1 MQEKLH
7 GGNIALL
14 YLIFRDHIS
23 ALPVKGVTEPELPE
37 LLMYLF
43 FKPLSRKKYDAPVA
57 KLQFRLYIIGYCFS
71 QETQG

>member
-23 ALPVKGVTEPELPE
+23 ALPGQRCDGAGVAG
-37 LLMYLF
+37 LLMQLF
-43 FKPLSRKKYDAPVA
+43 LS
-57 KLQFRLYIIGYCFS
+57 C
-71 QETQG
+71 